1 MMQKL
6 GGPEGL
12 QQAIAQSWLTSYRVR
27 PEVKARVDEYLMEL
41 NGYKSV
47 DQVTPEVV
55 QKHAMDKAYGISHTE
70 DFTASSVIDDNIT
83 GLVGIENNSFLEAR
97 NMFDSDLPVTL
108 PDGSTFSVND
118 LRDFDMARIIPAY
131 DRRVNGDISIMGGS
145 GKTTQQLKDEI
156 MA

>member
-1 MMQKL
+1 
-6 GGPEGL
+6 
-12 QQAIAQSWLTSYRVR
+12 
-27 PEVKARVDEYLMEL
+27 
-41 NGYKSV
+41 
-47 DQVTPEVV
+47 
-55 QKHAMDKAYGISHTE
+55 
-70 DFTASSVIDDNIT
+70 DDNIT

-156 MA
+156 MALDKR

>member
-1 MMQKL
+1 
-6 GGPEGL
+6 
-12 QQAIAQSWLTSYRVR
+12 
-27 PEVKARVDEYLMEL
+27 
-41 NGYKSV
+41 
-47 DQVTPEVV
+47 
-55 QKHAMDKAYGISHTE
+55 
-70 DFTASSVIDDNIT
+70 VIDDNIT

-97 NMFDSDLPVTL
+97 NMFDSDIPVTL

-156 MA
+156 MALDKRAERKGQLKGEVEALKDTVKILT